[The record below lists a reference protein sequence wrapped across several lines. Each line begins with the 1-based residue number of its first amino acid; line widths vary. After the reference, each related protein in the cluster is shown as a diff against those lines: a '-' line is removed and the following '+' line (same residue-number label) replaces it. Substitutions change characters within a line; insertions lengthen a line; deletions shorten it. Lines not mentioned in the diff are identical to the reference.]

1 MELRYFR
8 YDEFDC
14 KCKKCRAHSDG
25 LGIDVM
31 DLDFLL
37 MLDDAR
43 HKSGVSFVITS
54 GVRCSSHNRAVGG
67 KKSSSHLKGL
77 AADISCPD
85 ERTRGYILGALYDA
99 GFNRIGIGRTFIH
112 VDDDDGK
119 TEDLVWLYD

>member
-8 YDEFDC
+8 YEEFDC
-14 KCKKCRAHSDG
+14 KCKKCRDHSDG

-43 HKSGVSFVITS
+43 HKAGVPFVITS
-54 GVRCSSHNRAVGG
+54 GYRCPLHNRASGG
-67 KKSSSHLKGL
+67 KKTSSHMQGL

-112 VDDDDGK
+112 VDDDDAK